1 MKKLIFFIII
11 SLFITGCQKKM
22 SIETI
27 IYDDS
32 NHLTTITYPITNIKK
47 LDKVINDYIDENKKD
62 IEKVDE
68 LNIDYTFDIISNRYI
83 NISLE
88 SFKRL
93 NDKNSF
99 DIKTYIFDLKK
110 NKFLTIDN
118 LVSKNSIDTI
128 DKIINKKTKLKT
140 NYDNVTFD
148 EDNLYFYFNGID
160 GIKTVSVPT
169 SDTEFLIDLNFQKE
183 IQHEYNT
190 NQKKQ
195 IIDPSKP
202 VVALT
207 FDDGPSKY
215 TDDILDILKE
225 NYINATFF
233 VIGNKVKYYSNTLN
247 KSIANGNEIGNHTY
261 NHKSLSNLK
270 LDDILSQI
278 NKTQD
283 IIYEISGYTP
293 LYLRPSYGNTSHLLK
308 EKTPLEIV
316 LWTVD
321 PEDWKYKNSKMIAKK
336 VLDKTKDGSII
347 LLHDTKKRTRDALK
361 IIIPQLKSKG
371 YQFVTISELKE
382 VQEIRRRTGID

>member
-11 SLFITGCQKKM
+11 SLFITGCQKQM

-47 LDKVINDYIDENKKD
+47 LDKAINAYIDENKKD

-68 LNIDYTFDIISNRYI
+68 LNIDYTFNIISNRYI

-99 DIKTYIFDLKK
+99 DIKTYIFDLTK

-215 TDDILDILKE
+215 TNDILDILAE
-225 NYINATFF
+225 NDINATFF

-321 PEDWKYKNSKMIAKK
+321 PEDWKYKNSKMIAKR

-361 IIIPQLKSKG
+361 IIIPELKSKG